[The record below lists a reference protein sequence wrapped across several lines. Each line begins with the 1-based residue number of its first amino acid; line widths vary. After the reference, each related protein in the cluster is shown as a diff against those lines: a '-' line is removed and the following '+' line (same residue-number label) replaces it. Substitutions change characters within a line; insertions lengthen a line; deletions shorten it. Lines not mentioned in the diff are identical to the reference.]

1 MKTTAQKSPLSRIG
15 GWVTN
20 NINLVFL
27 IVMTLVGCLASENFF
42 RWDNLMNLFRRITVN
57 GIMAVGFTMTLLV
70 GGFDLSIGSTMSLCA
85 VLLIGIGNSTQSFPL
100 ALLVCIGA
108 GLAMGLLNGLLMKL
122 TRGGSGE
129 AFLITLATGMVAASL
144 AKHYCNGSEL
154 YYKFQSGVGAGLFEK
169 LGQGSILT
177 IPICSIVWIVIMII
191 FQIIIKKTRL
201 GRHILLTGANKNSA
215 YLSGIDVGAL
225 KVMAFAIAGFM
236 SAVAAVIMTSR
247 TTGASPNSGAGGDF
261 DAAIASIIGGNS
273 LVGGKGGMVQVLI
286 GAIIYG
292 LITNI
297 LNLMGV
303 ASVVQYIVK
312 GCVLL
317 LAINLD
323 NLKKR

>member
-1 MKTTAQKSPLSRIG
+1 MHTNEKKSPLSG
-15 GWVTN
+15 LGAWVTD

-27 IVMTLVGCLASENFF
+27 IVMVLVGCLASENFF

-70 GGFDLSIGSTMSLCA
+70 GGFDLSIGSIMSLCA
-85 VLLIGIGNSTQSFPL
+85 VLLIGVGNTTQNFPL
-100 ALLVCIGA
+100 ALLVCVAA
-108 GLAMGLLNGLLMKL
+108 GLAMGLVNGLLMKL

-154 YYKFQSGVGAGLFEK
+154 YYKFRSGVGAGVFEK
-169 LGQGSILT
+169 IGQGSVLT
-177 IPICSIVWIVIMII
+177 IPICSLIWIAIMIL
-191 FQIIIKKTRL
+191 FQIIIKKTQL
-201 GRHILLTGANKNSA
+201 GRNILLTGANKNSA
-215 YLSGIDVGAL
+215 YLSGVNVGAL
-225 KVMAFAIAGFM
+225 KVMAFAIAGLM
-236 SAVAAVIMTSR
+236 SAFAAVIMASR

-312 GCVLL
+312 GGVLL
-317 LAINLD
+317 LAICLD

>member
-1 MKTTAQKSPLSRIG
+1 MHTNEKKSPLSG
-15 GWVTN
+15 LGAWVTD

-27 IVMTLVGCLASENFF
+27 IVMVLVGCLASENFF

-70 GGFDLSIGSTMSLCA
+70 GGFDLSIGSIMSLCA
-85 VLLIGIGNSTQSFPL
+85 VLLIGVGNTTQNFPL
-100 ALLVCIGA
+100 ALLVCVAA
-108 GLAMGLLNGLLMKL
+108 GLAMGLVNGLLMKL

-154 YYKFQSGVGAGLFEK
+154 YYKFRGGVGAGVFEK
-169 LGQGSILT
+169 IGQGSVLT
-177 IPICSIVWIVIMII
+177 IPICSLIWIAIMIL
-191 FQIIIKKTRL
+191 FQIIIKKTQL
-201 GRHILLTGANKNSA
+201 GRNILLTGANKNSA
-215 YLSGIDVGAL
+215 YLSGVNVGAL
-225 KVMAFAIAGFM
+225 KVMAFAIAGLM
-236 SAVAAVIMTSR
+236 SAFAAVIMASR

-312 GCVLL
+312 GGVLL
-317 LAINLD
+317 LAICLD

>member
-154 YYKFQSGVGAGLFEK
+154 YYKFQSGVGAGLFET

-225 KVMAFAIAGFM
+225 KVMAFAIAGLM